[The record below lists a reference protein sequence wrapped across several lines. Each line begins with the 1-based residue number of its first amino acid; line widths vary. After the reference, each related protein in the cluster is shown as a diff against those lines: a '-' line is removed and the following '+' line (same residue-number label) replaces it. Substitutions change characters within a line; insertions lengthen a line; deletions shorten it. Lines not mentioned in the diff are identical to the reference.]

1 MYEVVLG
8 SGARYSSKK
17 PTGVWTNIAGWVPR
31 PRQCSCA
38 EHAAAIGSKGAKKP
52 PNFPEL
58 GIGPKASKRFTPE
71 GLHLELMRAM
81 RLA

>member
-8 SGARYSSKK
+8 SGVRYSSKK
-17 PTGVWTNIAGWVPR
+17 PTGIWTNIAGWVPR
-31 PRQCSCA
+31 RCSCA

-52 PNFPEL
+52 PSFPEL
-58 GIGPKASKRFTPE
+58 GVGPKASKRFTPE
-71 GLHLELMRAM
+71 ELHLELMRAM